1 MSGRV
6 VHALNC
12 MVVRPVTDSSA
23 YLSVRQCMMVSWHCL
38 DLERQ
43 CTLWL

>member
-23 YLSVRQCMMVSWHCL
+23 YLSVRQCMMHGVLALSGS
-38 DLERQ
+38 
-43 CTLWL
+43 